1 MKTANQIIRAF
12 LFSPD
17 QYPGIS
23 TPEFEAVC
31 RDARDFLAMEREVQE
46 ARALV
51 KVNRI
56 DEARKALNEFVRTH
70 GGCSESLLE
79 AFQFVIRLVEAQR
92 SMKLDLTDEELEEL
106 ALLKEAL
113 ELASQ
118 SDQDF
123 ERENRGPNRVK
134 EIAKEAAS
142 L

>member
-17 QYPGIS
+17 RHPGTG

-46 ARALV
+46 ARASAKLMRTDTGEV
-51 KVNRI
+51 TEEVDDKINELIRKYGLTESVLEVAQFAGRVY
-56 DEARKALNEFVRTH
+56 EAYKNLK
-70 GGCSESLLE
+70 LE
-79 AFQFVIRLVEAQR
+79 
-92 SMKLDLTDEELEEL
+92 

-118 SDQDF
+118 SDEDF
-123 ERENRGPNRVK
+123 GEAGPVRVK